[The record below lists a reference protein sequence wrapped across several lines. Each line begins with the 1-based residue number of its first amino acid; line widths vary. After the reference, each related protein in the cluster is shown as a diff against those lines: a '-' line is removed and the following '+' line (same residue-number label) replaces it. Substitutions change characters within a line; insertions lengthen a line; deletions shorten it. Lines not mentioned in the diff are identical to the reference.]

1 MTSGEALDSVAES
14 ESTPAKKR
22 HKNVLRRRPRF
33 RASIQ
38 SKLMVLLLLNRPGMS
53 GDSSSW
59 KGWGHVRWFIE
70 EVPAGAA

>member
-1 MTSGEALDSVAES
+1 MRVRPTH
-14 ESTPAKKR
+14 AKRR
-22 HKNVLRRRPRF
+22 HPSPSRLIRHRPR
-33 RASIQ
+33 RQRGVDPKPKAIQ
-38 SKLMVLLLLNRPGMS
+38 INCGTVNRPGMS